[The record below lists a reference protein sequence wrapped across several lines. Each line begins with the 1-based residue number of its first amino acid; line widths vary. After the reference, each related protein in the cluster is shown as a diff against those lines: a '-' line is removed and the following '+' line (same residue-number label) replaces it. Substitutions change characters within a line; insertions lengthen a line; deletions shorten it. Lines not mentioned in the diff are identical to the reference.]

1 MKVMSMYDAIWDS
14 TFHCYT
20 SAHPLNCLDATTTVE
35 PYHNGPKGVWKQP
48 HEILFK
54 VTLALYSGQKQ
65 NEQCA
70 SQSKAEAII
79 FNLNLGGLVFYCV
92 LDHQSDWSG
101 KNPSPQAPIYSGVGI
116 LVKMLNW
123 QFCRM
128 KLKRRPAVSIQ
139 TFSAIP
145 KLIGRLPYLI
155 FCFDPLSE
163 DFLIT
168 VTVFLV
174 KWELSG
180 IKTNYSPDIG
190 SFATIDTSK
199 FIFGYL
205 SIRSCGNISF
215 TLGSIADISPV
226 AIQFA
231 QVTLDAWPVISIS

>member
-1 MKVMSMYDAIWDS
+1 MQSEIVLFIA
-14 TFHCYT
+14 TQ
-20 SAHPLNCLDATTTVE
+20 AHTPWTVLTQQQLLNPTITA
-35 PYHNGPKGVWKQP
+35 PKGFENNPMRSFSK
-48 HEILFK
+48 LLY
-54 VTLALYSGQKQ
+54 LALDSGQKQ

-101 KNPSPQAPIYSGVGI
+101 KNPSPQAHIHSGVGI

-139 TFSAIP
+139 TFSTIP